1 MAKTIERIQSKLE
14 DELLQ
19 VAESLIVKGKELG
32 YLMPDDILEAFP
44 EIEAEPDQVFRIF
57 QVFTEMGIEVTDGDK
72 DSEQVEPMDDTLL
85 IDIEMADS
93 VPFDDP
99 LRLYLKEIGR
109 VSLLTAAMEVDLA
122 KAIEAGGAREALS
135 LLTVP
140 KKDAFG
146 HLKLIDRTFPD
157 AIENLARATDGELN
171 GLGEALLGDDLGK
184 LTDLRRGAEIYKEL
198 GPEAD
203 RLSRIARRAECQA
216 PTFGG
221 ESVAARRFRTM
232 SAADVG
238 RFHAFCRAKENVAD
252 RLHSS
257 HEAKQRLTEA
267 NLRLVVSIGK
277 KYIGRGLSFLDLI
290 QEGNLGLIRA
300 VEKFDYHRGFK
311 FSTYAT
317 WWIRQAIN
325 RALADQSRTI
335 RIPVHMMEIINRLGR
350 ISRRLL
356 QELGREPTDEEIAE
370 EMGIVPERVQEIVK
384 IAQFPI
390 SLETP
395 IGEEDDSHLGDFVED
410 KEATSPADAASVA
423 MLRYEVEHILDTLTP
438 RERRVLQLRFGLLD
452 GHQRTLEEVGKRIGV
467 TRERI
472 RQVETQAL
480 SKLRHPS
487 RSKKLRDYLV

>member
-1 MAKTIERIQSKLE
+1 MAKTRERIESKLE
-14 DELLQ
+14 DELTQ

-44 EIEAEPDQVFRIF
+44 EMEAEPDQVFRVF
-57 QVFTEMGIEVTDGDK
+57 QVFTEMGIEVTGDDK
-72 DSEQVEPMDDTLL
+72 EVEPIDDALL
-85 IDIEMADS
+85 IDLEMADS

-109 VSLLTAAMEVDLA
+109 VSLLTAAEEVVLA
-122 KAIEAGGAREALS
+122 KAIEAGGAREALG
-135 LLTVP
+135 LLTIP
-140 KKDAFG
+140 KKDAFD
-146 HLKLIDRTFPD
+146 HLHLIDRTFPD
-157 AIENLARATDGELN
+157 AIENLARATGAERKD
-171 GLGEALLGDDLGK
+171 LGEALLGDGLGK

-198 GPEAD
+198 GTEAD
-203 RLSRIARRAECQA
+203 RLRRIARRQECQA
-216 PTFGG
+216 PTVVG

-238 RFHAFCRAKENVAD
+238 RFRAFCRAKENVAD

-257 HEAKQRLTEA
+257 HQAKQRLTEA

-277 KYIGRGLSFLDLI
+277 KYTGRGLSFLDLI

-317 WWIRQAIN
+317 WWIRQAIT

-370 EMGIVPERVQEIVK
+370 EMGIIPERVREIIK
-384 IAQFPI
+384 IAQLPI
-390 SLETP
+390 SLDSP
-395 IGEEDDSHLGDFVED
+395 IGAEGDSYLGDLIED
-410 KEATSPADAASVA
+410 KEATSPSDAASVT
-423 MLRYEVEHILDTLTP
+423 MLRNDVGDVLETLTA
-438 RERRVLQLRFGLLD
+438 RERRVLQLRFGLID
-452 GHQRTLEEVGKRIGV
+452 GHQRTLEEVGIRVGV

-472 RQVETQAL
+472 RQVEANAL
-480 SKLRHPS
+480 RKLRHPS
-487 RSKKLRDYLV
+487 RSQKLRDYLV